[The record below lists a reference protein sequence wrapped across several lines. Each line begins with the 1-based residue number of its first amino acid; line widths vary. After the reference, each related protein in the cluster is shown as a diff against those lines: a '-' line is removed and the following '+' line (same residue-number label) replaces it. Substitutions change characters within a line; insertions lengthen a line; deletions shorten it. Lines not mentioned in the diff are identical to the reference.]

1 MGSSSTVVIR
11 LVQRVWCQVMMTR
24 RGKAVEGVLD
34 VKVEELY
41 WSAPRNTSSS
51 PLHASYLK
59 TNSSP
64 GEPAEVFV
72 VVPCPTLPGRGF
84 LDATMEET

>member
-1 MGSSSTVVIR
+1 VPSDDDSARKG
-11 LVQRVWCQVMMTR
+11 
-24 RGKAVEGVLD
+24 VEGVLD

-41 WSAPRNTSSS
+41 WSAPRNTSNSSNS

-72 VVPCPTLPGRGF
+72 VVPCPTLPGQGF
-84 LDATMEET
+84 LEARMEET